1 MLNDRLPRIKIL
13 EQIEPS
19 RSSAKLHYMQT
30 CVSTSLISNIKLNQG
45 SKPYLNQQAR
55 GGKPYLNQEARGGKP
70 YLNQQARGGRPYLNQ
85 QARGGKPYLNQQAGE
100 SKPYL

>member
-55 GGKPYLNQEARGGKP
+55 GGKPYLNQQARGGKP